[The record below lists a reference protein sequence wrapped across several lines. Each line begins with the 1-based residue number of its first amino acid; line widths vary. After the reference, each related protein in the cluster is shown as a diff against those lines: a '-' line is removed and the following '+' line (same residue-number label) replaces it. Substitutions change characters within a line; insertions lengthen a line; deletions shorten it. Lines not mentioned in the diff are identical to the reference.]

1 MEYEM
6 LVLTREKDE
15 RIFIGPIK
23 LADGT
28 EIPLIS
34 VTIVEV
40 RAGKVR
46 IGISADASIPVHRE
60 EVYNRIQS

>member
-1 MEYEM
+1 M

-34 VTIVEV
+34 VTIVDV
-40 RAGKVR
+40 RGGKVR
-46 IGISADASIPVHRE
+46 IGIEADSKVPVHRE
-60 EVYNRIQS
+60 EVYKRIQS

>member
-1 MEYEM
+1 M

-15 RIFIGPIK
+15 RIFVGPIK

-28 EIPLIS
+28 EIPKIAI
-34 VTIVEV
+34 TIVDI

-46 IGISADASIPVHRE
+46 IGIEADSTIPVHRE
-60 EVYNRIQS
+60 EVFNRIQS

>member
-1 MEYEM
+1 M

-23 LADGT
+23 LPDGT

-34 VTIVEV
+34 VTIVDV

-46 IGISADASIPVHRE
+46 IGIEADSQIPVHRE
-60 EVYNRIQS
+60 EVFNRIKS